1 MIRILQKDTKATK
14 ILFGVIIGAAIV
26 SMVVYLVPGLMDNS
40 ASSDSAVFAT
50 VREPGLWGRFFGES
64 DTIKI
69 DDATQL
75 AQSMLQQR
83 HYPAALIPYV
93 MPQAIQQAE
102 QSLVQWTIEK
112 QAADRLHLEV
122 SDADLLQELKTG
134 QFAPYLFPDGK
145 FIGEDRYMDF
155 VQANF
160 PSWSVAKFESQLK
173 EDMERQRLQILI
185 TGGASVSDS
194 LVREA
199 YSKQGTKIKFDYAV
213 ISAAELKKTINPSDS
228 DLQSF
233 FKSNAAKYA
242 TAVPETRKI
251 QYVSFDA
258 SKLPGGKA
266 TPTDAE
272 VQAYYA
278 AHQDQYKTVE
288 QVKTRHIL
296 ITSKAGADAATDAAA
311 KAKAQ
316 DVLKQLQSGGNFA
329 ALAKKFSEDPGSKDA
344 GGELPLMPTSQL
356 DKAYAQAAMALNPG
370 QTSGLV
376 KSAFGYHIIQTEQ
389 KQLAGVKPLAE
400 VKDSIL
406 VALQQ
411 QKQGAAVQQYAAQLA
426 AEAKTNGLDKTA
438 AAHGLHSVTTDYL
451 AQSAPIAGLANGAE
465 LLKQA
470 FATNKGAAP
479 AQVSIGDGY
488 AIFTVLDVRSA
499 HAPEF
504 ASYKTQILEDFRDQ
518 KIPQMLATETNQ
530 LAGRAKELNDLK
542 KAAAEL
548 KVPLKS
554 SDLVGQDGQVPDI
567 GAMSGPS
574 SVAFSLPK
582 GAISGPLSNEQT
594 GWVLTV
600 TDRQAPSDDE
610 IAKNLD
616 ATREQLLAKQKE
628 EIFRV
633 YLDKLTKKYTDGGGV
648 RQTKAAKASPLS
660 K

>member
-14 ILFGVIIGAAIV
+14 ILFGLIIGAAIV
-26 SMVVYLVPGLMDNS
+26 SMVVYLVPGLTDNS
-40 ASSDSAVFAT
+40 GSSDSAVFAT

-75 AQSMLQQR
+75 AQFTLQRQ

-102 QSLVQWTIEK
+102 QSLVQRTIEK
-112 QAADRLHLEV
+112 QAADRLHLQV

-155 VQANF
+155 IQSAF
-160 PSWSVAKFESQLK
+160 GWSVAKFESQLK
-173 EDMERQRLQILI
+173 EDMERQRLQVLI

-194 LVREA
+194 AVREA
-199 YSKQGTKIKFDYAV
+199 YRKQGTKIKFDYAV
-213 ISAAELKKTINPSDS
+213 ISAADLKKTINPSDS

-233 FKSNAAKYA
+233 FKTNAAKYA

-258 SKLPGGKA
+258 SKLPGGKVS
-266 TPTDAE
+266 PTDSE
-272 VQAYYA
+272 VQAYYG

-296 ITSKAGADAATDAAA
+296 ISSKAGADAATDAAA

-329 ALAKKFSEDPGSKDA
+329 ALAKKFSEDPGSKDN

-400 VKDSIL
+400 VKESI
-406 VALQQ
+406 VSALQQ

-438 AAHGLHSVTTDYL
+438 AAHGLHLVTTDYL
-451 AQSAPIAGLANGAE
+451 AQGATIAGLANGAE

-470 FATNKGAAP
+470 FATDKGAAP
-479 AQVSIGDGY
+479 AQVSTGDGY
-488 AIFTVLDVRSA
+488 AVLSVIDVRSA

-504 ASYKTQILEDFRDQ
+504 AAFKTQILDDFRER
-518 KIPQMLATETNQ
+518 KIPQLLATETNQ

-574 SVAFSLPK
+574 SIAFSLPK
-582 GAISGPLSNEQT
+582 GAISGPLSNEQS

-600 TDRQAPSDDE
+600 TDRQDPSADE
-610 IAKNLD
+610 IAKNFD
-616 ATREQLLAKQKE
+616 ATRQQLLAKQKE

-633 YLDKLTKKYTDGGGV
+633 YLDTLTKKYTDGGGV
-648 RQTKAAKASPLS
+648 RQAKPAKTSPLS